1 MFLLVG
7 KYMVPSAAVRSNAMV
22 QSVVVIPC
30 VLLFPIRVSSWAR
43 TCL

>member
-1 MFLLVG
+1 
-7 KYMVPSAAVRSNAMV
+7 MVPSAAVRSNAMV